1 MFGLAPANFHVDFA
15 LHDDTVIDLG
25 GCCLR
30 ALHTP
35 GHVSGALCYYEPDR
49 QRLFTADTIFAGGIL
64 GGIFASGSNSDYL
77 WSLRRLQSLRIRAFF
92 PGHGR
97 NSQTPHDDIER
108 GILASEQLASDTR
121 SLFDSMRYGT
131 SFDYIMRG
139 TAAYAAK
146 PAEASRQPVHVA
158 SSPAGSQRSQC
169 GRPSS
174 LISGLGGQRRLG
186 GDVEQAHHFIAFVP
200 QLHPGASEN
209 DEHRLVAG
217 ADIGEQ
223 PLQTARTRVAFRRHH
238 EQMAEPSPARRGQ
251 YGECHFGLGR
261 KSRHKAPAAANRSV
275 SNSAQPVN

>member
-1 MFGLAPANFHVDFA
+1 MSTMFGLAPANFHVDIA
-15 LHDDTVIDLG
+15 LHDDTAIDLG

-49 QRLFTADTIFAGGIL
+49 QLLFTADTLFAGGIL

-108 GILASEQLASDTR
+108 GIVASERLASDTQA
-121 SLFDSMRYGT
+121 LFDSMRHGA

-146 PAEASRQPVHVA
+146 RADASRQPVHVA
-158 SSPAGSQRSQC
+158 HSPAEAQC
-169 GRPSS
+169 SPMR
-174 LISGLGGQRRLG
+174 
-186 GDVEQAHHFIAFVP
+186 
-200 QLHPGASEN
+200 
-209 DEHRLVAG
+209 
-217 ADIGEQ
+217 
-223 PLQTARTRVAFRRHH
+223 
-238 EQMAEPSPARRGQ
+238 MAE
-251 YGECHFGLGR
+251 
-261 KSRHKAPAAANRSV
+261 
-275 SNSAQPVN
+275 